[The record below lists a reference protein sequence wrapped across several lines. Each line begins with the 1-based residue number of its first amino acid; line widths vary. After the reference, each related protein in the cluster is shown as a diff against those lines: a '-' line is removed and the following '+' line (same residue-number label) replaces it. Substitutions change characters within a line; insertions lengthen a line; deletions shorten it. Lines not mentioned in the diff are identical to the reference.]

1 MKELLTRGYVAV
13 RKCVKHQY
21 PVMLSA
27 TDETVFSSQKLCT
40 YVNIYE
46 DKDVMII
53 GDGSWI
59 FCYYSYSI
67 ALYLFRIIL
76 YRYYYHLLDY

>member
-13 RKCVKHQY
+13 KKSVKHQY

-27 TDETVFSSQKLCT
+27 TETVFSSYTNNMHCQKVCT

-59 FCYYSYSI
+59 FCY
-67 ALYLFRIIL
+67 
-76 YRYYYHLLDY
+76 

>member
-1 MKELLTRGYVAV
+1 VKELLTRGYVAV

-27 TDETVFSSQKLCT
+27 TETVFSSYTNNMHCQKVCT

-46 DKDVMII
+46 DKD
-53 GDGSWI
+53 
-59 FCYYSYSI
+59 C
-67 ALYLFRIIL
+67 
-76 YRYYYHLLDY
+76 